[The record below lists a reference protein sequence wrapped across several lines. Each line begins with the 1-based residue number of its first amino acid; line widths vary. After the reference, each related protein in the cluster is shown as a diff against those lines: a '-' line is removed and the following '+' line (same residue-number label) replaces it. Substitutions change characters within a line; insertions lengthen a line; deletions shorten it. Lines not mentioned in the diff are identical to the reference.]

1 MTEQEFLDYHKLTR
15 NPFADEDAQTDA
27 VFKDG
32 CMDDS
37 RHPAWSKVYGDPNQ
51 PATAIVLGHKGS
63 GKTAMRLQM
72 TRAVQVHNTQNPE
85 RRVFFVQYDDFN
97 NYLGPLQQNVSS
109 LIRNNPDKVLAA
121 LQVSDHVDAILSE
134 ATTTLVDQIIK
145 PSDAAMIEG
154 LGIAKAGL
162 DKLDSS
168 QRRDLL
174 LLSSCYDQSQF
185 GSFSERMIQLRRIL
199 KFPNLQTWNWILCG
213 VIGSVLMVLL
223 SVLLYRSEI
232 SPQWILAVLLAGLLL
247 SWAPYAA
254 RYLAHLWKARL
265 IVRSVRVT
273 RRDVRMLCRSLLQI
287 PSRELAGQPVPTT
300 RGSDQRYSMLDKLQS
315 VLRTLGFN
323 GLIVFVDRVDE
334 PELINGRA
342 ERMRAMIW
350 PMLDNKL
357 LKHPGLGIKLLL
369 PNELQYFLDRETREF
384 NERARLDKQNFIGN
398 FDWTG
403 EALFDVSV
411 ARMKACGN
419 GDRAT
424 PMQLLDEKI
433 TETRMLSAM
442 QSLRTPRNLFRFLY
456 RLISEHCKAHRS
468 SEPVYRVSS
477 ETFETTLALFQNELQ
492 RANAAP

>member
-1 MTEQEFLDYHKLTR
+1 MTEQEFLDHHGLTR

-32 CMDDS
+32 CMADS
-37 RHPAWSKVYGDPNQ
+37 RHPAWSKVYGDPTQ

-72 TRAVQVHNTQNPE
+72 TRAIQVHNTRMPD

-97 NYLGPLQQNVSS
+97 SYLGPLQQNLSS
-109 LIRNNPDKVLAA
+109 LIRNNPDKVLAS
-121 LQVSDHVDAILSE
+121 LQVSDHIDAILSE
-134 ATTTLVDQIIK
+134 ATTTLVDQILN
-145 PSDAAMIEG
+145 PSDAAIVEG
-154 LGIAKAGL
+154 LEVGKEGL
-162 DKLDSS
+162 DKLDPS

-174 LLSSCYDQSQF
+174 LLSACYDQSRF
-185 GSFSERMIQLRRIL
+185 GSFSERINQLRRVL
-199 KFPNLQTWNWILCG
+199 KFPNLPTWNWILCG
-213 VIGSVLMVLL
+213 FLGSVLSLFIATV
-223 SVLLYRSEI
+223 LYRSEI
-232 SPQWILAVLLAGLLL
+232 STQWILVVLLAGLVL
-247 SWAPYAA
+247 SWVPYTV
-254 RYLAHLWKARL
+254 RYLGHFWKARL
-265 IVRSVRVT
+265 IVRSVRVN

-315 VLRTLGFN
+315 ILRTLGFN
-323 GLIVFVDRVDE
+323 GLIVYVDRVDE

-342 ERMRAMIW
+342 ERMRAMVW

-419 GDRAT
+419 GDRVS

-433 TETRMLSAM
+433 TESRVLSAM

-456 RLISEHCKAHRS
+456 RMISEHCKSHRS

-477 ETFETTLALFQNELQ
+477 ETFETSLALFLNELQ
-492 RANAAP
+492 RATASP